1 MKTCKIHR
9 KRKSTQCKRTQC
21 KRTQCKRSKCKRSKC
36 KRSKS
41 NRSRKRRV
49 RRNDMGRGLG
59 SSKPKQPTPPIT
71 IYIKPSKNVTFAEQD
86 QWEYKSQSPRS
97 EEDFYYA
104 VPTNRKHKQTTTRK
118 EYLAKKRE
126 KARANGMALRGYEK
140 REQEQQL
147 IDFVT
152 GRTTSL

>member
-1 MKTCKIHR
+1 MKTCKTNR
-9 KRKSTQCKRTQC
+9 KRKRTQRKC
-21 KRTQCKRSKCKRSKC
+21 IQRRCTQNNRSR
-36 KRSKS
+36 KS
-41 NRSRKRRV
+41 TRSRKRRV
-49 RRNDMGRGLG
+49 RRNDMGRGIG
-59 SSKPKQPTPPIT
+59 SSKPKQITET

-86 QWEYKSQSPRS
+86 QWEYNSQSPRS
-97 EEDFYYA
+97 EEEFYYA
-104 VPTNRKHKQTTTRK
+104 VPTNRKHIQPTTRK

-126 KARANGMALRGYEK
+126 KARAKGMALRGYEK